1 MAQETSSRRALPW
14 VYSILLHAAFLAL
27 LGLSLHFSSSTLPS
41 LGGTSEVT
49 QPVQATV
56 VDQKL
61 INQQMAMLQAQQRQ
75 KQEAQQKL
83 EQQAQAAK
91 TQTQQE
97 QQKLAQLQQQQAAAQ
112 QALNS
117 KLAELQQ
124 QAQAEKVQ
132 QEHVAKLKAEAAA
145 AATAAKKRQSE
156 ENARRAAQLKREIAV
171 EQGALNAR
179 RASLLQQYETLII
192 QKIENNWVQPPNT
205 PDNLKCQ
212 ISVEQVPGGTVVN
225 AQVGNCNGGDAVRQ
239 SIVTAVYRASPLPS
253 PSDPALFQRNLS
265 IIFCPSCSPGSG

>member
-1 MAQETSSRRALPW
+1 MAQETSSQRALPW

-27 LGLSLHFSSSTLPS
+27 LGLSLHFSRSTLPS
-41 LGGTSEVT
+41 LGGTSEVS

-61 INQQMAMLQAQQRQ
+61 INQQMAMLQAQQKQ

-91 TQTQQE
+91 AQTQQE
-97 QQKLAQLQQQQAAAQ
+97 QQKLTQLQQQQAAAQ

-124 QAQAEKVQ
+124 QAQVEKVQ

-145 AATAAKKRQSE
+145 AARAAKRRQSE
-156 ENARRAAQLKREIAV
+156 ETAQRAAQLKREIAV

-179 RASLLQQYETLII
+179 RASLLQQWSALVQ
-192 QKIENNWVQPPNT
+192 QKVQSNWNEPSNAPNNLSCKVQI
-205 PDNLKCQ
+205 D
-212 ISVEQVPGGTVVN
+212 QVPGGTIAN
-225 AQVGNCNGGDAVRQ
+225 AKVISCNGDEAVQQ
-239 SIVTAVYRASPLPS
+239 SVVTAVLRSSPLPPPPE
-253 PSDPALFQRNLS
+253 PSLFQREFILN
-265 IIFCPSCSPGSG
+265 FCPSCSQ

>member
-1 MAQETSSRRALPW
+1 MAAETSKQRTLPW
-14 VYSILLHAAFLAL
+14 VYSILLHVAFLAL

-41 LGGTSEVT
+41 LGGTSEVA

-61 INQQMAMLQAQQRQ
+61 INQQMAMLRDQEKQ

-91 TQTQQE
+91 TATQQE

-112 QALNS
+112 QALTD
-117 KLAELQQ
+117 KLAELQK
-124 QAQAEKVQ
+124 QAQAEKAQ

-145 AATAAKKRQSE
+145 AAAAAKKRQSE
-156 ENARRAAQLKREIAV
+156 ENARRQAQLKKEIEV

-179 RASLLQQYETLII
+179 RASLLQQWTALVK
-192 QKIENNWVQPPNT
+192 QKVQSNWNEPANSPPNLSCKVQV
-205 PDNLKCQ
+205 D
-212 ISVEQVPGGTVVN
+212 QVPGGTIAS
-225 AQVGNCNGGDAVRQ
+225 AQVVSCNGDDAVKQ
-239 SIVTAVYRASPLPS
+239 SVVTAVLRSSPLPPPPE
-253 PSDPALFQRNLS
+253 PSLFQREFILNFTPQS
-265 IIFCPSCSPGSG
+265 NSGN